1 MNRVSQLFDLQ
12 QIDTGLDRRAFRLR
26 QIDEQMVDTP
36 EIIAARQT
44 QTEAQELLNRRQAT
58 LKQLTE
64 ETDDVSRRAKA
75 QEKRLYDG
83 SIKNPKELG
92 QIQEEVGHLKARFK
106 SLEDSSIDMM
116 LLVEEAEAA
125 LAERTRD
132 LELATTEWER
142 FQTGLLEEKDK
153 LAEQVKVLQVK
164 RQKAITDILWAD
176 LQAYERLRR
185 TKRGV
190 AVAAVQDG
198 SCGGC
203 RVGVPVHV
211 LREARTSPDPTFCPS
226 CGRILYPTAEVKFKE
241 IDHTMDNINR

>member
-12 QIDTGLDRRAFRLR
+12 QIDSGLDRRAFRLR

-36 EIIAARQT
+36 ELIAAR
-44 QTEAQELLNRRQAT
+44 EAHAAAQALLNERQAT

-64 ETDDVSRRAKA
+64 ETDDISRRTKA

-106 SLEDSSIDMM
+106 TLEDSAIDMM
-116 LLVEEAEAA
+116 LLVDEAETA
-125 LAERTRD
+125 LAERTKD
-132 LELATTEWER
+132 LELVTTEWEQFR
-142 FQTGLLEEKDK
+142 MGLLEEKDK

-164 RQKAITDILWAD
+164 RQKAIAGIPWAD

-185 TKRGV
+185 TKGGV
-190 AVAAVQDG
+190 AVAGVQDG

-211 LREARTSPDPTFCPS
+211 LRAARTGSDPTLCPS